1 MKQLNLVKFA
11 VPSLLGALVALG
23 CAATGPSSQ
32 LIDARRAYDQA
43 RMSEAS
49 KLVPARVYTAKQALD
64 RAEKAHQ
71 DDAGSFEEKSLAYI
85 AERQAQLAVSYAGI
99 AAAERDQKLA
109 QQTYDQRQQQELR
122 KAQTKAALAQ
132 NQLATQSSELEKE
145 RTAHAAAER
154 RAAAA
159 LASLSELARVKEE
172 ARGTVMTL
180 DGSVLFVTGKSELLP
195 IAREKLDA
203 VAKALTELNSG
214 ETVLIEGHTDSQGS
228 DSANLALSQARADSV
243 REYLISRGVPQDK
256 VRSIGRGEQQP
267 IASND
272 TAEGRANNR
281 RVEIVVQNPTQA
293 ATNNAPSSTTAP
305 RR

>member
-23 CAATGPSSQ
+23 CASTNPSSQ

-64 RAEKAHQ
+64 KAEKAHK

-85 AERQAQLAVSYAGI
+85 AERQAQLAVAYAGI
-99 AAAERDQKLA
+99 AASDRDLKVA
-109 QQTYDQRQQQELR
+109 QQTYDLRQQQALR
-122 KAQTKAALAQ
+122 QAQTQAAHAQ

-145 RTAHAAAER
+145 RNAHAAAER

-159 LASLSELARVKEE
+159 LASLSELAKVKEE

-203 VAKALTELNSG
+203 VAKVLTEMNSG
-214 ETVLIEGHTDSQGS
+214 ESVLIEGHTDSQGS

-256 VRSIGRGEQQP
+256 IRSIGRGEQQP

-272 TAEGRANNR
+272 SPEGRANNR
-281 RVEIVVQNPTQA
+281 RVEIVVQNQQQA
-293 ATNNAPSSTTAP
+293 ATSNAPSSQ

>member
-1 MKQLNLVKFA
+1 MNQLNLRKFA

-23 CAATGPSSQ
+23 CASTNPSPQ
-32 LIDARRAYDQA
+32 LVDARRAYDQA

-64 RAEKAHQ
+64 KAEKAHK

-99 AAAERDQKLA
+99 AKAERDMKTA
-109 QQTYDQRQQQELR
+109 QATYDQRQQQALHQ
-122 KAQTKAALAQ
+122 AQTTAARAQ
-132 NQLATQSSELEKE
+132 NQLASQSSELEKE

-159 LASLSELARVKEE
+159 MASLSELAKVKEE
-172 ARGTVMTL
+172 SRGTVMTL

-195 IAREKLDA
+195 IAREKLDQ
-203 VAKALTELNSG
+203 VANALKEMGSG
-214 ETVLIEGHTDSQGS
+214 ESVLIEGHTDAQGA
-228 DSANLALSQARADSV
+228 DSANLALSQARADAV

-267 IASND
+267 VASND
-272 TAEGRANNR
+272 SPEGRANNR
-281 RVEIVVQNPTQA
+281 RVEIVIQNAQQA
-293 ATNNAPSSTTAP
+293 AASSTSP

>member
-23 CAATGPSSQ
+23 CATTNPSPQ
-32 LIDARRAYDQA
+32 LVDARRAYDQA

-49 KLVPARVYTAKQALD
+49 QLVPAKVYTAKQALD
-64 RAEKAHQ
+64 KAEKAHK

-85 AERQAQLAVSYAGI
+85 AERQSQLAVSYAGI
-99 AAAERDQKLA
+99 AAAQRDMKNA
-109 QQTYDQRQQQELR
+109 QAAYDLRQQQALNT
-122 KAQTKAALAQ
+122 AQSTAARAQ
-132 NQLATQSSELEKE
+132 NQLATQTSELEKE

-159 LASLSELARVKEE
+159 LASLSELAKVKEE

-195 IAREKLDA
+195 IAREKLEQ
-203 VAKALTELNSG
+203 VAKALKDLDSG
-214 ETVLIEGHTDSQGS
+214 ESILIEGHTDSQGA

-243 REYLISRGVPQDK
+243 REFLISRGVPQDK

-267 IASND
+267 VASND
-272 TAEGRANNR
+272 SPEGRANNR
-281 RVEIVVQNPTQA
+281 RVEIVVQNTEQA
-293 ATNNAPSSTTAP
+293 ASSSSP

>member
-23 CAATGPSSQ
+23 CATTNPSPQ
-32 LIDARRAYDQA
+32 LVDARRAYDQA

-49 KLVPARVYTAKQALD
+49 KLVPALVYTAKQALD
-64 RAEKAHQ
+64 KAHK

-99 AAAERDQKLA
+99 AAAQRDMKNA
-109 QQTYDQRQQQELR
+109 QVAYDQRQQQALST
-122 KAQTKAALAQ
+122 AQTTAARAQ
-132 NQLATQSSELEKE
+132 NQLANQATELEKE

-159 LASLSELARVKEE
+159 LASLSELAKVKEE

-203 VAKALTELNSG
+203 VAKAIKDLDSG
-214 ETVLIEGHTDSQGS
+214 ESVLIEGHTDSQGA
-228 DSANLALSQARADSV
+228 DSANLALSQARADAV

-267 IASND
+267 VASND
-272 TAEGRANNR
+272 SPEGRANNR
-281 RVEIVVQNPTQA
+281 RVEIVIQNAQQA
-293 ATNNAPSSTTAP
+293 ATSASQG
-305 RR
+305 R